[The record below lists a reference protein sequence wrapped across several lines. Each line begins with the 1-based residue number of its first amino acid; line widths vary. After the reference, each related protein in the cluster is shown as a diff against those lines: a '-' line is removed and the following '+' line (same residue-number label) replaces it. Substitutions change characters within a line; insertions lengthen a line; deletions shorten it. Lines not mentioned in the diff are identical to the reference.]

1 MKTCSYKEIS
11 FKRCTKY
18 RTSFLLYYNR
28 GDSMNDKDI
37 RKILINYLLAERQDI
52 RIYQEKSIGS
62 SICDV
67 MAVSSHLTG
76 YEIKS
81 DSDDYS
87 RLDRQVS
94 AYDSFFDKN
103 YLVISQK
110 HRKSAESKVPRHWGI
125 ISIEQD
131 NVEILRRAANN
142 PNVSRRSQLTVLWKL
157 ELKNILVQNSMPMY
171 AQKDKQYI
179 SYQISKQV
187 DTAILGKQIAY
198 ELYNRDYSY
207 YAAKD
212 FTIRN
217 DSDTSQTPLFELIE
231 RVAEDDTNNF
241 TLEEW
246 ISLYSKAKEIQQ
258 EKQKQFATTVT
269 SRAEHKIKYSDIEV
283 SLGAPWISEG
293 IINDFI
299 YHLLGISSDLVKYE
313 YNTGTWTVHDKK
325 AYYNNINTACTVKYG
340 LKRYNALHIIEA
352 TLNLREI
359 KLYDSNNKYDET
371 DTIAALGKQRLIIEE
386 FRKWIWLDE
395 DRIWEVEEAY
405 NKIFSDLEKPS
416 YSGREIVFPEMAENF
431 ELYDYQKDAVERIIH
446 EKNTL
451 LAFDVGS
458 GKTYIMIAAA
468 MKMRQMGMSR
478 KNMFVV
484 PNNIAGQWEKIFTD
498 LYPKAKLLTIDPKSF
513 KPELREKVLVQM
525 RDGDYDGIIIAY
537 SCFEM
542 IPLSSTYVVCN
553 MEQQLEKLNGAVSSL
568 RYGDARITIINREKE
583 YICKLTDELLK
594 SMEKMPLHITFDQL
608 EINTIFLDEAHN
620 FKNIPIRTRLKNLR
634 GINVNGSNKCHEML
648 KKIHCVQEQNGGRGA
663 VLATGTPLCNSISD
677 VYAMQMFLQYEQL
690 ESRQLH
696 IFDNWVRTFAQPEQ
710 ICEIDVDTSKFR
722 MVRRFSRFFNLP
734 ELSLLFSQVSVFH
747 ATDKSG
753 LPEFRAYDDITIKRH
768 KLITSYMNKLCTRTD
783 RIRSKRVSPREDN
796 MLKVSTDG
804 RKAALDLSL
813 VGEQQEYDKTSKLTR
828 CIDEIMK
835 IYKENDACSQLV
847 FCDYSTPKGEQ
858 FSVYAKLKELRY
870 WQNLRDVSD
879 AELASYLQ
887 VGERT
892 LREYDKSAQHVTL
905 EKVDNLL
912 SVTGMELNDLMTL

>member
-1 MKTCSYKEIS
+1 
-11 FKRCTKY
+11 
-18 RTSFLLYYNR
+18 
-28 GDSMNDKDI
+28 MNDKDI

-94 AYDSFFDKN
+94 AYDGFFDKN
-103 YLVISQK
+103 YIVISQK
-110 HRKSAESKVPRHWGI
+110 HKKSAGNKIPRHWGI
-125 ISIEQD
+125 ICIEQD
-131 NVEILRRAANN
+131 NVEVLRRAADN

-157 ELKNILVQNSMPMY
+157 ELKNILIKNSMPMY
-171 AQKDKQYI
+171 AQKDKNYI

-187 DTAILGKQIAY
+187 DPAILGKQIAY

-207 YAAKD
+207 YDAKD
-212 FTIRN
+212 FTIKN
-217 DSDTSQTPLFELIE
+217 DSNTSQTTLFELIE
-231 RVAEDDTNNF
+231 RVAEDDTNSF

-258 EKQKQFATTVT
+258 EKQKQFTKPVT
-269 SRAEHKIKYSDIEV
+269 PSAEHKIKHPDIEV

-299 YHLLGISSDLVKYE
+299 NHLLEINSYLVKYE
-313 YNTGTWTVHDKK
+313 YTTGTWSVQHKS
-325 AYYNNINTACTVKYG
+325 YFNNTACTVKYG
-340 LKRYNALHIIEA
+340 LNRYNALFIIEA
-352 TLNLREI
+352 TMNLREI

-371 DTIAALGKQRLIIEE
+371 DTIAALEKQRLIIEE

-405 NKIFSDLEKPS
+405 NKMFSDLEKKS
-416 YSGREIVFPEMAENF
+416 YSGREIDFPEMAENF
-431 ELYDYQKDAVERIIH
+431 ELYDYQKEAVERIIH

-484 PNNIAGQWEKIFTD
+484 PNNIVGQWEKIFTD

-542 IPLSSTYVVCN
+542 IPLSSTCVIDN
-553 MEQQLEKLNGAVSSL
+553 MDHQLEKLNEAVRSL
-568 RYGDARITIINREKE
+568 RYGDARITIINREKD
-583 YICKLTDELLK
+583 YIHKLTDELLS
-594 SMEKMPLHITFDQL
+594 SMEKTPLHITFDQL

-634 GINVNGSNKCHEML
+634 GINVNGSSKCHEML

-663 VLATGTPLCNSISD
+663 VLATGTP
-677 VYAMQMFLQYEQL
+677 YASPYQHKKNTEIP
-690 ESRQLH
+690 H
-696 IFDNWVRTFAQPEQ
+696 IFK
-710 ICEIDVDTSKFR
+710 C
-722 MVRRFSRFFNLP
+722 
-734 ELSLLFSQVSVFH
+734 
-747 ATDKSG
+747 
-753 LPEFRAYDDITIKRH
+753 
-768 KLITSYMNKLCTRTD
+768 
-783 RIRSKRVSPREDN
+783 
-796 MLKVSTDG
+796 
-804 RKAALDLSL
+804 
-813 VGEQQEYDKTSKLTR
+813 
-828 CIDEIMK
+828 
-835 IYKENDACSQLV
+835 
-847 FCDYSTPKGEQ
+847 
-858 FSVYAKLKELRY
+858 
-870 WQNLRDVSD
+870 
-879 AELASYLQ
+879 
-887 VGERT
+887 
-892 LREYDKSAQHVTL
+892 
-905 EKVDNLL
+905 
-912 SVTGMELNDLMTL
+912 